1 MNHRKNLGISARM
14 RILRA
19 SQEAPVVPRSRQE
32 APGAARGRQEAP
44 GGTRGRQGP
53 PGAAKGGQEAPGTTR
68 GRQGAPGG
76 TRGCQGPPGAA
87 GGTQGH
93 TEAPSQPRGAARKR
107 KEAPGSPKCTLTS
120 DPLDKNNVIWT
131 SASKKRTGQLPQQLS
146 RPLGSDFNNFEH
158 LDKLFLEKER
168 FWHQKRDAIKQ
179 LKK

>member
-1 MNHRKNLGISARM
+1 MNHRKHLGIAARM
-14 RILRA
+14 RNLRA
-19 SQEAPVVPRSRQE
+19 SQEAPMVPGTRQE

-44 GGTRGRQGP
+44 GGTRGRQAP

-76 TRGCQGPPGAA
+76 TRGHQGLPGAA
-87 GGTQGH
+87 RGSRGTQGH

-107 KEAPGSPKCTLTS
+107 QEAPGSPKCTLTS

-158 LDKLFLEKER
+158 LDKLFLEKEA
-168 FWHQKRDAIKQ
+168 FLASKT
-179 LKK
+179 